1 MDFLHRLA
9 ASALGDTG
17 SLRPALPPRFAPR
30 SSATPAGV
38 LDAGLPPA
46 EGEQSGHAQPAQ
58 FPDRRTTG
66 GLLPP
71 DAPAPGLFAP
81 GATAS
86 ALPAAITPSAVGTSL
101 VANAVSITR
110 SGPAEAAGP
119 AAGASAH
126 PHAGPWETTAAMQPL
141 RDAPQA
147 SGPRGASAPPLGEH
161 LAAPLEAAVVAA
173 QTRGAAASPAPAAA
187 PVVHVVIERID
198 VRAPAPAPSR
208 PPAAPAPRAQP
219 SASLGEYLRGAKR

>member
-30 SSATPAGV
+30 TAAMPAGV

-46 EGEQSGHAQPAQ
+46 EGE
-58 FPDRRTTG
+58 
-66 GLLPP
+66 PP
-71 DAPAPGLFAP
+71 GRLQAEAPAPTASEHAHPSGPAP
-81 GATAS
+81 GTGAS
-86 ALPAAITPSAVGTSL
+86 TLPAVVTLSVTATSP
-101 VANAVSITR
+101 VTDSQ
-110 SGPAEAAGP
+110 PAEAAS
-119 AAGASAH
+119 ASTH
-126 PHAGPWETTAAMQPL
+126 PHPAPRETAATLQPPWPL
-141 RDAPQA
+141 RDAPRVP
-147 SGPRGASAPPLGEH
+147 GPRAASASPVSESFAG
-161 LAAPLEAAVVAA
+161 PLEAAVVAA
-173 QTRGAAASPAPAAA
+173 QPRGAAAPPATAAA

-219 SASLGEYLRGAKR
+219 SASLGEYLRGGKR